1 MSSFPV
7 DRRNFLRGAAVA
19 AATPAVWALS
29 PTGTGT
35 ASGATSGSGSAPFID
50 AYRTNS
56 TDNLTPESNAAVRA
70 LSGMSELWR
79 TGTEWDNGTVLA
91 PKVLRENIRYSERV
105 TRQRTEEE
113 AKQAFIADRRH
124 KSYSMIAGLGPL
136 AEAYREGAKAVTSI
150 VTAPEGTPSGEISDS
165 LPEDAPPGS
174 ALGAGSESSE
184 LGPVA
189 RLVHTVR
196 GPHSSS
202 NPSKYAFDYPRPW
215 RLNARSQVVDTGR
228 VDEFGFP
235 VYDSKVV
242 VAPQLLRQRGRNP
255 AEDGGYPSGHTNAGW
270 LAALGL
276 AYAVPERYQELVVAA
291 TDLGHTRIVAGMHS
305 PVGVVGGRI
314 LGTALAAGIL
324 ADPVNAEIK
333 AAARERAVEYF
344 TAVTGNDDLYEA
356 AHSGEDPYG
365 DREANRQRTIPRLTY
380 LSPIDR
386 HAHSPLRA
394 PEGAEVLLETRF
406 PYLPAEARRA
416 VLESTALPAGYPLLD
431 GPEQWGRLDLFTAA
445 DGFGEFAR
453 TVRVSMDAAR
463 GGFHA
468 HDTWR
473 NDIGGRGGL
482 IKSGSGTLV
491 LRGDN
496 SYRGGTRVE
505 GGKLVAASKSGLG
518 RGDLVLARGT
528 GLGTVLG
535 TPVSVDGTARIED
548 GTTLDVT
555 TDEGRF
561 GGHHTVLRA
570 RHLTGRFAEVRLNGR
585 RVDAVHS
592 EHAVTIRL

>member
-29 PTGTGT
+29 PTGS
-35 ASGATSGSGSAPFID
+35 ASGSDFTPFVD

-56 TDNLTPESNAAVRA
+56 TDNLTPGSNVAVRA

-91 PKVLRENIRYSERV
+91 PKVLRENIRYSERI
-105 TRQRTEEE
+105 TRQRTAEE
-113 AKQAFIADRRH
+113 AKQAFLDDRRH
-124 KSYSMIAGLGPL
+124 QSYSMIAGLGPL
-136 AEAYREGAKAVTSI
+136 AEAYRDGAKAVTSI
-150 VTAPEGTPSGEISDS
+150 VTAPEGTPPTEISDS

-174 ALGAGSESSE
+174 AIGAGSESSE

-189 RLVHTVR
+189 RLVNTVR

-215 RLNARSQVVDTGR
+215 RLDARNQVIDSGR

-235 VYDSKVV
+235 IYDSKVI
-242 VAPQLLRQRGRNP
+242 VAPQLLRQRGEDP

-270 LAALGL
+270 LAAFGL
-276 AYAVPERYQELVVAA
+276 AYAVPERYQELMVAA
-291 TDLGHTRIVAGMHS
+291 AELGHTRIVAGMHS
-305 PVGVVGGRI
+305 PVSVVGGRI
-314 LGTALAAGIL
+314 LATALAAGIL

-344 TAVTGNDDLYEA
+344 TAVTGNDDLYDA

-365 DREANRQRTIPRLTY
+365 DREANRERIMPRLTY
-380 LSPIDR
+380 LSPVDR
-386 HAHSPLRA
+386 HDHSPLRA
-394 PEGAEVLLETRF
+394 PKGAEALLETRF
-406 PYLPAEARRA
+406 PYLSGDARRA

-445 DGFGEFAR
+445 DGFGGFAHP
-453 TVRVSMDAAR
+453 VRVTMDAAH
-463 GGFHA
+463 GGLHA
-468 HDTWR
+468 RDTWR

-482 IKSGSGTLV
+482 TKSGSGTLV

-505 GGKLVAASKSGLG
+505 GGKLVAASRSALG
-518 RGDLVLARGT
+518 WGDLVLAPGA
-528 GLGTVLG
+528 GLGAVLG
-535 TPVSVDGTARIED
+535 TAVDVYGTARIGH
-548 GTTLDVT
+548 GTTLDIT
-555 TDEGRF
+555 ADEGRF

-585 RVDAVHS
+585 RVSADHS
-592 EHAVTIRL
+592 KHAVTIRL